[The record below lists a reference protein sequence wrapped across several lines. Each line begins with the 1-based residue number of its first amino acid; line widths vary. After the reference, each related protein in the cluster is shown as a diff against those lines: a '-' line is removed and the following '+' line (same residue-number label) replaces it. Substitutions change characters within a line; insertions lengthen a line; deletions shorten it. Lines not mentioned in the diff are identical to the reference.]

1 MDIKKSKQKIGNHG
15 EYIYR
20 QYFLNG
26 KQKMRKVYLVNGIP
40 VDEIEAHE
48 SYLKMADDISLLK
61 DGEYIELD
69 RRYLKSENE
78 IYSSNQDDE
87 IPF

>member
-1 MDIKKSKQKIGNHG
+1 
-15 EYIYR
+15 
-20 QYFLNG
+20 
-26 KQKMRKVYLVNGIP
+26 MRKVYLFNGMP
-40 VDEIEAHE
+40 VDEIEAHD